1 MATYKPTIGLEIHAE
16 LNTASKMFCSCKNDP
31 EESKANVNVC
41 PVCLSHPGT
50 LPVINRE
57 AIEKVLKV
65 GCALGATLATR
76 TRFDRKNYFYPDLP
90 KGYQISQFP
99 YPLVSGGTLAGV
111 QITRVHLEEDTAR
124 SSHEGSGSGVDFN
137 RAGTPLMELVTEPVV
152 RSAQEAGHFA
162 RELQLLLRYLGI
174 SDANMEKG
182 QMRVEA
188 NISISDTERFGTKV
202 EVKNLNSFRSAER
215 AIAYEIERQTR
226 VLEAGEK
233 VVQET
238 RGWDENKQSTF
249 SQREK
254 ESAHD
259 YRYFPE
265 PDLPEMN
272 ISEVSSWAEK
282 ALQEA
287 MPELPEQRRAR
298 YLALGVKAEDADM
311 FVRNRV
317 FGDFF
322 DAVVRHVGGR
332 TELIILAVNY
342 VASDMAGLLEHGQP
356 TVPWLAEEANAAR
369 FTGLVALISEG
380 KLSSRG
386 AKEVLVHMLVSAEDP
401 AQLAATHNLL
411 QNNDD
416 SAAVALA
423 QAVIDEQEAAAKE
436 YKAGKAAS
444 LQFLI
449 GQGMRKS
456 KGSSN
461 PEKLKQ
467 AFEKLLA

>member
-1 MATYKPTIGLEIHAE
+1 MAIYTPTIGLEIHAE

-31 EESKANVNVC
+31 EETKANVNVC

-50 LPVINRE
+50 LPVINKN
-57 AIEKVLKV
+57 AVEKVLKV
-65 GCALGATLATR
+65 GCALKGVLGTR

-124 SSHEGSGSGVDFN
+124 STHEGAGSGVDFN
-137 RAGTPLMELVTEPVV
+137 RAGTPLMELVTEPVI
-152 RSAQEAGHFA
+152 RSAQEAGKFA

-188 NISISDTERFGTKV
+188 NISVSDTERFGTKV
-202 EVKNLNSFRSAER
+202 EVKNLNSFRAAER
-215 AIAYEIERQTR
+215 AIAYEIGRQTR
-226 VLEAGEK
+226 ALEAGER

-272 ISEVSSWAEK
+272 ISEMSIWAEK
-282 ALQEA
+282 TLQEGA
-287 MPELPEQRRAR
+287 PELPEQRRVR
-298 YLALGVKAEDADM
+298 YLGLGVKVEDADM
-311 FVRNRV
+311 FVRDRL

-322 DAVVRHVGGR
+322 DAVLQHLSGR
-332 TELIILAVNY
+332 NELVLLAVNY
-342 VASDMAGLLEHGQP
+342 VASDMAGLLEHGQL
-356 TVPWLAEEANAAR
+356 TVSWLAEKANAER
-369 FTGLVALISEG
+369 FAGLVGLIGEG
-380 KLSSRG
+380 TLSSRG
-386 AKEVLVHMLVSAEDP
+386 AKEVLMHMLASAEDP

-416 SAAVALA
+416 SAAMVLA
-423 QAVIDEQEAAAKE
+423 QIVIDEQEVAAKE
-436 YKAGKAAS
+436 YRAGKAAS

-461 PEKLKQ
+461 PEKLKL
-467 AFEKLLA
+467 AFEKLLQ